1 MPHPWGIG
9 RFIPHMLELPKAA
22 ADDSGH
28 LPLPHRLQDA
38 YRRRIAKLPAPAR
51 TALLVAAAEESGA
64 LAATLRAMAGLG
76 LTAGALAAAEGEGL
90 ITVEAQKIR
99 STTRRRGRSRP
110 ASGPA
115 GR

>member
-1 MPHPWGIG
+1 
-9 RFIPHMLELPKAA
+9 MLELPKAA

-64 LAATLRAMAGLG
+64 LAA
-76 LTAGALAAAEGEGL
+76 AEGERL